1 MNQQATEAGEPLAL
15 RVMYAIAAATAW
27 IAFRVLGLRRDVIRG
42 NLLRSFPDWTAGRS
56 HAVEREFVRRQGEF
70 LAELLYTPRLDD
82 EAIRARVMIVNPE
95 ALAAAS
101 PSRPAIVIGAHH
113 CNSEWGMQRLSLEFG
128 ERLVGLY
135 KPIRNRRVDA
145 WFRSLRSRFGSRLI
159 PAKSVLMELARRRDA
174 ACVGLIADQAPT
186 TSPDKHWTTFLG
198 QDTAFYMGPE
208 LLARALRGQAFLAR
222 MQRLSR
228 GRYGLEFVPL
238 NESGERLPPGELTER
253 YARALED
260 WIRDDPAGWWWSHK
274 RWKLKRSVY

>member
-1 MNQQATEAGEPLAL
+1 MNRPTTEPRAPFSLRLLYAL
-15 RVMYAIAAATAW
+15 AAATAW
-27 IAFRVLGLRRDVIRG
+27 IAFRVFGLRRDVIRG
-42 NLLRSFPDWTAGRS
+42 NLERSFPEWTHEQRR
-56 HAVEREFVRRQGEF
+56 AVEREFVRRQGEF
-70 LAELLYTPRLDD
+70 LAELLYTPRLDA
-82 EAIRARVMIVNPE
+82 ESMRSRVLLANGE
-95 ALAAAS
+95 ALRTAT

-135 KPIRNRRVDA
+135 KPIRNPRVDA
-145 WFRSLRSRFGSRLI
+145 WFRRLRSRFGSRLI

-174 ACVGLIADQAPT
+174 SCIGLIADQAPT

-208 LLARALRGQAFLAR
+208 LLGRALRGQAFLAR
-222 MQRLSR
+222 MLRLSR
-228 GRYGLEFVPL
+228 GRYGLEFVEL
-238 NESGERLPPGELTER
+238 NPAGERLPPGEVTER

>member
-1 MNQQATEAGEPLAL
+1 MHQPATEARDPFPL
-15 RVMYAIAAATAW
+15 RVMYALASAAAW
-27 IAFRVLGLRRDVIRG
+27 LAFRVLGLRREVIRG
-42 NLLRSFPDWTAGRS
+42 NLERSFPDWTRARRLE
-56 HAVEREFVRRQGEF
+56 VEREFVRRQSEF
-70 LAELLYTPRLDD
+70 LAELLYTPRLDA
-82 EAIRARVMIVNPE
+82 EAMRARVLVANPD
-95 ALAAAS
+95 ALAAAT

-135 KPIRNRRVDA
+135 KPIRNPRVDA
-145 WFRSLRSRFGSRLI
+145 WFCSLRSRFGSRLI

-174 ACVGLIADQAPT
+174 ACIGLIADQAPT

-198 QDTAFYMGPE
+198 QDSAFYMGPE
-208 LLARALRGQAFLAR
+208 LLGRALRGQAFLAR
-222 MQRLSR
+222 MQRLAR
-228 GRYGLEFVPL
+228 GRYALEFVPL
-238 NESGERLPPGELTER
+238 NGSGERLPPGELTER